1 MNDRSGNGHEVE
13 IARAVLVHE
22 RSNDVRAGR
31 AMRRLTSY
39 WGVVPVLAIVALFA
53 LRACLHTDPLE
64 NLAPSASDPR
74 DPPATTART
83 GSLAITRGGP
93 VVIGAQS
100 ATPFRLTIGS
110 NEVRPSIEA
119 LRQRNGV
126 FTQRFVIPAGTIA
139 IRFAAAGNAR
149 LVWSP
154 VGRRGDP
161 EYLAAGSLS
170 PEPPERATFDAP
182 GTVRTDGLIALAM
195 IVVAVA
201 TACMLARRRLARV
214 PRATWIAIAG
224 VLVLAL
230 VVRLVSLG
238 DAGQTWDE
246 DVNWAAGRN
255 YVQNVLALDG
265 GERSWIWNYEHPP
278 VMKYLAGT
286 GALLV
291 DGFGAARALS
301 ALWVALGC
309 ALLVPIGA
317 RLYNL
322 RTGVLAGA
330 IAALL
335 PPLIA
340 HGQIVGHEAPTV
352 LWWALGIM
360 MSLGV
365 HDDLPDDTRTARR
378 TLILR
383 LVAVGAIVGVAVA
396 SRFVNG
402 LLGPLCAALVVIQS
416 PAARRRAT
424 LAWGAIAMPLAAL
437 ATVYALWP
445 RLWLHPIASLQ
456 QSFAK
461 LDTLHAPEPFLGV
474 VTNTPGPHYFVVYL
488 LATLPAGIL
497 ALVIA
502 WLVRSVRERDRRA
515 LVVALWF
522 VLPLVVSAS
531 PVRQDGVRYVMPCV
545 LAFAMMAAAGADFL
559 AGFLERRVRHAH
571 SILAGAVGL
580 YLAIVVVRAHP
591 YYLDYFGEHVGGT
604 RTAARA
610 QLFETAWWGEGV
622 DRAVDYVNTHAAPDA
637 RVFRG
642 CILPNHLAWFRQDL
656 WTDLADP
663 RQATWIVSYAN
674 RCGPPAGTQAVYRVT
689 VDGVDFA
696 TVYKR

>member
-1 MNDRSGNGHEVE
+1 MPEPREL
-13 IARAVLVHE
+13 AR
-22 RSNDVRAGR
+22 R
-31 AMRRLTSY
+31 Y
-39 WGVVPVLAIVALFA
+39 WGVIPVIAIVALFA
-53 LRACLHTDPLE
+53 LRACLHTDPLDQ
-64 NLAPSASDPR
+64 LVLTPPDLR
-74 DPPATTART
+74 DPPGTIART

-100 ATPFRLTIGS
+100 DTPFRLTIGT
-110 NEVRPSIEA
+110 NEVRPSLEA

-139 IRFAAAGNAR
+139 LRFAAAGNAR

-161 EYLAAGSLS
+161 EYLGASSLS

-182 GTVRTDGLIALAM
+182 GTARSDGLIALAM
-195 IVVAVA
+195 LAVVVA

-214 PRATWIAIAG
+214 PRATWIAFAG
-224 VLVLAL
+224 VLALAL
-230 VVRLVSLG
+230 VARLVSLG

-255 YVQNVLALDG
+255 YVQNVLALDFTD
-265 GERSWIWNYEHPP
+265 RAWLWNYEHPP

-322 RTGVLAGA
+322 RTGALAGA

-335 PPLIA
+335 PPLVA
-340 HGQIVGHEAPTV
+340 HGQIVGHEAPTI
-352 LWWALGIM
+352 LWWALGIVL
-360 MSLGV
+360 SLGV
-365 HDDLPDDTRTARR
+365 HDELPDDARLARR
-378 TLILR
+378 TLALR
-383 LVAVGAIVGVAVA
+383 LAAVGAVVGVAIA

-402 LLGPLCAALVVIQS
+402 LLGPLCAAIVVIQS
-416 PAARRRAT
+416 PAAWRKAT
-424 LAWGAIAMPLAAL
+424 LLWGAIAMPLAAI
-437 ATVYALWP
+437 ATFYALWP
-445 RLWLHPIASLQ
+445 RLWLHPIQSLQ

-461 LDTLHAPEPFLGV
+461 LDTLHAPEPFLGA
-474 VTNTPGPHYFVVYL
+474 VTNLPGPHYFVVYL

-502 WLVRSVRERDRRA
+502 WLVRTVRERDRRA
-515 LVVALWF
+515 LVVVAWF

-559 AGFLERRVRHAH
+559 ASFLERRVRHAH
-571 SILAGAVGL
+571 AALSGLVGL
-580 YLAIVVVRAHP
+580 YLAITLWRAHP

-604 RTAARA
+604 GTAARA
-610 QLFETAWWGEGV
+610 RLFETAWWGEGV
-622 DRAVDYVNTHAAPDA
+622 DRAVDYVNTHAASDA
-637 RVFRG
+637 RVFRD
-642 CILPNHLAWFRQDL
+642 CILPKHLAWFRQDL
-656 WTDLADP
+656 WTDVADQ

-674 RCGPPAGTQAVYRVT
+674 RCGPPAGTQAVYRVI

>member
-1 MNDRSGNGHEVE
+1 V
-13 IARAVLVHE
+13 IAII
-22 RSNDVRAGR
+22 G
-31 AMRRLTSY
+31 
-39 WGVVPVLAIVALFA
+39 LFA
-53 LRACLHTDPLE
+53 LRACLHDDPLGR
-64 NLAPSASDPR
+64 LAAAPPDAHDPR
-74 DPPATTART
+74 DPPGTTVRI
-83 GSLAITRGGP
+83 GSLAIARGGP
-93 VVIGAQS
+93 VVIGAQTD
-100 ATPFRLTIGS
+100 TPFRLVVGPH
-110 NEVRPSIEA
+110 EVRPSLQA
-119 LRQRNGV
+119 LRERAGV
-126 FTQRFVIPAGTIA
+126 FTQRLVIPAGPIA

-182 GTVRTDGLIALAM
+182 GTERTDGLIALAL
-195 IVVAVA
+195 IAVAIA

-214 PRATWIAIAG
+214 PRATWIAFAG

-230 VVRLVSLG
+230 VARLAGLG

-255 YVQNVLALDG
+255 YVQNVLALDFTD
-265 GERSWIWNYEHPP
+265 RSWIWNYEHPP

-322 RTGVLAGA
+322 RTGALAGA

-352 LWWALGIM
+352 LWWALGIVM
-360 MSLGV
+360 ALGV
-365 HDDLPDDTRTARR
+365 HDDLPADTRRARR
-378 TLILR
+378 MLILR
-383 LVAVGAIVGVAVA
+383 LAAVGAVVGIAVA

-402 LLGPLCAALVVIQS
+402 LLGPLCAAIVVIQAPRS
-416 PAARRRAT
+416 WHRVT
-424 LAWGAIAMPLAAL
+424 LVGGAVAMPLAAI

-461 LDTLHAPEPFLGV
+461 LDTLHAPEPFLGTF
-474 VTNTPGPHYFVVYL
+474 TNTPGPHYFVVYL
-488 LATLPAGIL
+488 VATLPVGIL

-502 WLVRSVRERDRRA
+502 WLVRSIRERDRRA

-531 PVRQDGVRYVMPCV
+531 PVRQDGVRYVMPCI
-545 LAFAMMAAAGADFL
+545 LAFAMMAAAGADFV
-559 AGFLERRVRHAH
+559 AGFLARRVRQIQIA
-571 SILAGAVGL
+571 LAGVVGL
-580 YLAIVVVRAHP
+580 YLAIVAVRAHP
-591 YYLDYFGEHVGGT
+591 YYLDYFGEHIGGT
-604 RTAARA
+604 GTAARA
-610 QLFETAWWGEGV
+610 RLFETAWWGEGV
-622 DRAVDYVNTHAAPDA
+622 DRAVDYVNTHAAPGA
-637 RVFRG
+637 RVFRD
-642 CILPNHLAWFRQDL
+642 CILPKHLAWFRQDL
-656 WTDLADP
+656 WTDVSDP
-663 RQATWIVSYAN
+663 RQATWIVSYAS